1 MSINNTQMILLFLG
15 MMVVTYLPRL
25 LPVTILSRFTL
36 PPFIL
41 ECLEYLPVAILGALL
56 FPTLLIQ
63 ADQVTISFQNLTLIA
78 GMLTTLVAIITKK
91 LHWTVLAGI
100 LAMFFLNKYF

>member
-1 MSINNTQMILLFLG
+1 MSLNNSQMIALFLG

-25 LPVTILSRFTL
+25 LPVTILSKFTL

-56 FPTLLIQ
+56 FPTLLLV
-63 ADQVTISFQNLTLIA
+63 DGSLNISFSNLSLIA
-78 GMLTTLVAIITKK
+78 GAVTTIVALLTKK

-100 LAMFFLNKYF
+100 LTMFLLNSVL

>member
-25 LPVTILSRFTL
+25 LPVTILSRHQL

-63 ADQVTISFQNLTLIA
+63 GDQVLISFQNLTLIA
-78 GMLTTLVAIITKK
+78 GILTTIVALLTKK

-100 LAMFFLNKYF
+100 LSMYFLSKYL